1 MKYFYCKIYWYVFDD
16 DLFAFV
22 SDEAN
27 KDYHKTTIPLD
38 GDVTEVSV
46 YNPPQYTE
54 LTTIRTIYPPYRRT
68 NGMSRTKKPSTPKS
82 TWDYPTWDRETQ
94 PQTPWQPNT
103 PFPTRNY
110 DQTDNFPTPPWPKRK
125 RPKTTRTTIV
135 TTTTTTTTTLP
146 PRKLLFIELATI

>member
-1 MKYFYCKIYWYVFDD
+1 MKFYTFP
-16 DLFAFV
+16 
-22 SDEAN
+22 DEAN

-38 GDVTEVSV
+38 GGGMVATEVSV

-82 TWDYPTWDRETQ
+82 TWDYPTWDKETE

-103 PFPTRNY
+103 PFPTRGY

-146 PRKLLFIELATI
+146 PRK

>member
-1 MKYFYCKIYWYVFDD
+1 MKSNIF
-16 DLFAFV
+16 

-38 GDVTEVSV
+38 GGGMVATEVSV

-94 PQTPWQPNT
+94 PQTPWRPIT
-103 PFPTRNY
+103 PFPTRRY
-110 DQTDNFPTPPWPKRK
+110 EDETDNNFPTPPWPKRK

-146 PRKLLFIELATI
+146 PRKLYKGLKHFKTLSISI

>member
-1 MKYFYCKIYWYVFDD
+1 MV
-16 DLFAFV
+16 A
-22 SDEAN
+22 
-27 KDYHKTTIPLD
+27 
-38 GDVTEVSV
+38 TEVSV

-94 PQTPWQPNT
+94 PQTPWRPIT
-103 PFPTRNY
+103 PFPTRRY
-110 DQTDNFPTPPWPKRK
+110 EDETDNNFPTPPWPKRK

-146 PRKLLFIELATI
+146 PRKLYESEKYVLILSILFMNYSKNRDSIILNINC